1 MTEKELHD
9 IERRSE
15 MIVKGY
21 AFLSRD
27 DGLIGIL
34 NLYHPESA
42 MVINKDCEMIETN
55 MDDIEQQI
63 VINLCLRNLRFME
76 A

>member
-1 MTEKELHD
+1 MTEKELND
-9 IERRSE
+9 IEMRSK

-21 AFLSRD
+21 AFLKRD

-34 NLYHPESA
+34 NLNHPESA
-42 MVINKDCEMIETN
+42 MVVNKNCEMIETN
-55 MDDIEQQI
+55 MDDIEQHI
-63 VINLCLRNLRFME
+63 VVDICLRNLQFME